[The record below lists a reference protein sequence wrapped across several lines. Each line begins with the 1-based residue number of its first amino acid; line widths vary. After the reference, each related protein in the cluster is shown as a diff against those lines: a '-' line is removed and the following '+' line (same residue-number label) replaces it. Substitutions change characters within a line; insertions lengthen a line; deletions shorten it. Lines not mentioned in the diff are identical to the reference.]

1 MPKNK
6 IYKSQIIR
14 QLFFSANL
22 SCLDLSNRIDKSLP
36 FVNRLLS
43 ELIEEGVVMETGYAP
58 SSGGR
63 RPLMYS
69 LKTGILYVIAVAMD
83 QFVTRIALM
92 DMQNRKIAFL
102 EKFDLNLAEEK
113 DALAILTRKIQ
124 WVIEQSNTKKDHITG
139 IGIAI
144 PGFVDTKTGINY
156 TFLSQ
161 ESKSVTAH
169 IAEQT
174 GLPVFIDND
183 SSVVAL
189 AEFRFGSAIGRK
201 NAMVVNLGWGIG
213 LGMVLDEKLFR
224 GNDGFAGEF
233 SHIPLFTNGKLCSC
247 GKHGCLE
254 TESSL
259 LIITEKARKGM
270 QEGILSQMR
279 GLLTN
284 ENAEKDCNVLMEAAG
299 KGDRFAVSL
308 FSDAGYVIGRGLAI
322 LIHIINPEMIILS
335 GRGAAAGK
343 LWLAPIQQALNEHCI
358 PRLADKTQLET
369 SVLAYQAEIVGA
381 ATLVMENFEKIF
393 MTKNLQADLATA

>member
-1 MPKNK
+1 MPKNR

-14 QLFFSANL
+14 QLFFSENL
-22 SCLDLSNRIDKSLP
+22 SCLDLSNKIDKSLP

-92 DMQNRKIAFL
+92 DMQNREIAFL
-102 EKFDLNLAEEK
+102 EKLDLNLAEEK
-113 DALAILTRKIQ
+113 NALAILTGKIQ
-124 WVIEQSNTKKDHITG
+124 SVIEKSKTTKDHITG

-156 TFLSQ
+156 TFLTQ
-161 ESKSVTAH
+161 QNKSVTAH

-189 AEFRFGSAIGRK
+189 AEFRFGTARGKK

-259 LIITEKARKGM
+259 LIITEKAREGM
-270 QEGILSQMR
+270 QDGILSQMK
-279 GLLTN
+279 GLLGN

-358 PRLADKTQLET
+358 PRLADKTQLEI
-369 SVLAYQAEIVGA
+369 SALGYQAEIVGA
-381 ATLVMENFEKIF
+381 AALVMENFEKIF
-393 MTKNLQADLATA
+393 MTKNLQADLVTA

>member
-1 MPKNK
+1 MPKNR
-6 IYKSQIIR
+6 IYKGQIIR
-14 QLFFSANL
+14 QLFFSGNL
-22 SCLDLSNRIDKSLP
+22 SCLDLSNKIDKSLP

-43 ELIEEGVVMETGYAP
+43 ELIEEGLVMETGYAP

-83 QFVTRIALM
+83 QFFTRIALM
-92 DMQNRKIAFL
+92 DMQNREIAFL
-102 EKFDLNLAEEK
+102 EKFDLNLAEERN
-113 DALAILTRKIQ
+113 ALEILTGRIQ
-124 WVIEQSNTKKDHITG
+124 SVIEQSNTKKDHITG

-156 TFLSQ
+156 TFLTQ
-161 ESKSVTAH
+161 QNKSVTAH

-189 AEFRFGSAIGRK
+189 AEFRFGNARGRK

-233 SHIPLFTNGKLCSC
+233 SHIPLFTNGKICSC

-259 LIITEKARKGM
+259 MIITEKARKGM

-279 GLLTN
+279 GLFTN
-284 ENAEKDCNVLMEAAG
+284 GNAENDCNVLMEAAS

-358 PRLADKTQLET
+358 PRLADKTQLEI
-369 SVLAYQAEIVGA
+369 SALGYQAEIVGA
-381 ATLVMENFEKIF
+381 AALVMENFEKIF
-393 MTKNLQADLATA
+393 MTKNLQADLHTA

>member
-1 MPKNK
+1 MPKNR

-14 QLFFSANL
+14 QLFFSENL
-22 SCLDLSNRIDKSLP
+22 SCLDLSNKIDKSLP

-69 LKTGILYVIAVAMD
+69 LKKGILYVMAVAMD

-92 DMQNRKIAFL
+92 DMQNREIVFL

-113 DALAILTRKIQ
+113 NALGILTGKIQ
-124 WVIEQSNTKKDHITG
+124 SVIEQSNTRKDHITG

-156 TFLSQ
+156 TFLTQ
-161 ESKSVTAH
+161 ENKSVTAH

-189 AEFRFGSAIGRK
+189 AEFRFGSARGRK

-259 LIITEKARKGM
+259 LIITEKAREGI
-270 QEGILSQMR
+270 QEGILSQMKD
-279 GLLTN
+279 LLTN
-284 ENAEKDCNVLMEAAG
+284 KNAEKDCTILMEAAA

-322 LIHIINPEMIILS
+322 LIHIINPEIIILS

-358 PRLADKTQLET
+358 PRLADKTQLEI
-369 SVLAYQAEIVGA
+369 SALDYQAEIVGA
-381 ATLVMENFEKIF
+381 AALVMENFENFF
-393 MTKNLQADLATA
+393 MTKNLQADLVTA